1 MFDKETD
8 HVAIWR
14 EMEKLV
20 ESGKCRAIGVSNFS
34 GAQLERISKIAKFP
48 IAVNQ
53 VECNAFFQQ
62 KKLRE
67 TMDRLNIKMM
77 AYAPLGS
84 PGVDVVPRY
93 FLKV

>member
-1 MFDKETD
+1 MFYEDTD
-8 HVAIWR
+8 LVAIWR

-20 ESGKCRAIGVSNFS
+20 EAGKCRALGVSNFGS
-34 GAQLERISKIAKFP
+34 SQLERISKIAKFP

-53 VECNAFFQQ
+53 VECNAYFQQ

-67 TMDRLNIKMM
+67 TMEMLNIKLM

-84 PGVDVVPRY
+84 PG
-93 FLKV
+93 